1 MTLNKLTGQCEVQIR
16 SIVMM
21 SLFLEYVAKILRVH
35 ARFKDDVNDSESD
48 LKMVPF
54 YTIVKCV
61 SLKVQLKVE

>member
-35 ARFKDDVNDSESD
+35 ARFKYDANDSESD

-54 YTIVKCV
+54 KEDG
-61 SLKVQLKVE
+61 L

>member
-35 ARFKDDVNDSESD
+35 ARFKDDANDSESD

-54 YTIVKCV
+54 YTIGKWVL
-61 SLKVQLKVE
+61 LKVQLKVE